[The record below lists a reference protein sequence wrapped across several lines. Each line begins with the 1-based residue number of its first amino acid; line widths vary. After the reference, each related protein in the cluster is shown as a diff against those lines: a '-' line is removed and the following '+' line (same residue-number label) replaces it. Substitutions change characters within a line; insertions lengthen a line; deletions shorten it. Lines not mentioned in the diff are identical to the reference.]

1 MCKSRQTGL
10 KSQVWHL
17 LAFWARASHLTSLS
31 LFSQLSER
39 ENNLLC
45 RSFVKLLDFI
55 YIHIYKHIHTHICS
69 VQVSLYLSYYFWPQ
83 WNHRLWSTNGEASVP
98 AVKSSNR
105 FLNHFMVLIFK
116 DVKSWHSSCPQGAD
130 NFVEEGCCMH
140 KNSRTRHSLSSP
152 QCGADSGCTR
162 ELSLPGFCLPCSC
175 PAHQCGF
182 WLLLMRECVEVGGG
196 VYRFRGRGSCGN
208 K

>member
-1 MCKSRQTGL
+1 METVYMCKSKQTGL

-17 LAFWARASHLTSLS
+17 LAFWPRASHLTSLS

-45 RSFVKLLDFI
+45 RSFVKLCD
-55 YIHIYKHIHTHICS
+55 IYKHTHICS

-116 DVKSWHSSCPQGAD
+116 DVKSWLSSCPQGAD
-130 NFVEEGCCMH
+130 NFVEEGCSMY

-152 QCGADSGCTR
+152 QCVVQTVGAPESFLFLGFVCPVCALFISVASGCCWWENVWR
-162 ELSLPGFCLPCSC
+162 
-175 PAHQCGF
+175 
-182 WLLLMRECVEVGGG
+182 
-196 VYRFRGRGSCGN
+196 
-208 K
+208 